1 MSNTLA
7 KFMWIVARVD
17 SRQYRQNSTEL
28 QPENFWVGVE
38 VPMTK
43 EYVWNADEI
52 LKVREAKATS
62 ELGYDAKLPIPDEPN
77 PIYTNKAIELCLNE
91 LGKYLR
97 DPEPSDFKQED
108 NDDWGDTSTESASVA
123 GTDDW
128 SDAVDTDDKH
138 KDEEK
143 WDESEE
149 KWDE

>member
-1 MSNTLA
+1 
-7 KFMWIVARVD
+7 MWIVARVD

-77 PIYTNKAIELCLNE
+77 PIYTAKALQFCLDK
-91 LGKYLR
+91 LGEYLH

-108 NDDWGDTSTESASVA
+108 NDDWGDTDTKSSAE
-123 GTDDW
+123 DW
-128 SDAVDTDDKH
+128 SDEGKTKTEQLSSEW
-138 KDEEK
+138 DEQKMIENEK